1 MRMTGWRSLLFV
13 PATSPQLLAKAI
25 RSGADAVIVDLEDS
39 VAPERKAEARRLAR
53 EAITAG
59 GGEVP
64 LLLRVNAQP
73 GWLQEDLAQA
83 PLDRLQ
89 GVMLPKVESAQQV
102 IDVQETLA
110 RLGVPQLAIAVLIET
125 ARGVL
130 SAERIAA
137 ASPNV
142 AALGFGAEDYASEM
156 GVEPQPSSL
165 LWPAQQVATCARAFG
180 QACWGLPGSI
190 AEIADM
196 EAFGALVSQARAV
209 GFTGT
214 VCIHPKQVAVAN
226 QGFGPSAAELLWARK
241 VVAADEDAQHQG
253 LGAVQLDGK
262 MIDRPI
268 VERARRWLRLSTR

>member
-1 MRMTGWRSLLFV
+1 
-13 PATSPQLLAKAI
+13 
-25 RSGADAVIVDLEDS
+25 
-39 VAPERKAEARRLAR
+39 
-53 EAITAG
+53 
-59 GGEVP
+59 
-64 LLLRVNAQP
+64 
-73 GWLQEDLAQA
+73 
-83 PLDRLQ
+83 
-89 GVMLPKVESAQQV
+89 
-102 IDVQETLA
+102 
-110 RLGVPQLAIAVLIET
+110 VPQLPIAVLIET

-241 VVAADEDAQHQG
+241 VVAADEDAQHRG

>member
-110 RLGVPQLAIAVLIET
+110 RLGVPQLPIAVLIET

-241 VVAADEDAQHQG
+241 VVAADEDAQHRG

>member
-1 MRMTGWRSLLFV
+1 MRMNEWRSLLFV
-13 PATSPQLLAKAI
+13 PATSPQLLAKAV

-39 VAPERKAEARRLAR
+39 VAPERKAEARQLAR

-59 GGEVP
+59 GDQVP

-73 GWLQEDLAQA
+73 PWLQEDLAQA

-89 GVMLPKVESAQQV
+89 GVMLPKVESARQV

-110 RLGVPQLAIAVLIET
+110 RLGAPRLPVAVLLET

-130 SAERIAA
+130 HAERIAA

-156 GVEPQPSSL
+156 GVAPLPPSL

-226 QGFGPSAAELLWARK
+226 RGFGPSAAELEWARRA
-241 VVAADEDAQHQG
+241 VAADEDAQRRG
-253 LGAVQLDGK
+253 LGAVQLEGR

-268 VERARRWLRLSTR
+268 VERARRWLRLATR

>member
-1 MRMTGWRSLLFV
+1 MRSMLFV
-13 PATSPQLLAKAI
+13 PGDRPERFDKAV

-39 VAPERKAEARRLAR
+39 VAPERKAEARRLAH
-53 EAITAG
+53 EAITASG
-59 GGEVP
+59 SEVP

-73 GWLQEDLAQA
+73 GWLRDDVAQA

-102 IDVQETLA
+102 LDLQDALV
-110 RLGVPQLAIAVLIET
+110 RLGAPQLPIAVLIET

-130 SAERIAA
+130 HAERIAG

-156 GVEPQPSSL
+156 GVAPQPPSL

-196 EAFGALVSQARAV
+196 DAFGTLVSQARAV

-226 QGFGPSAAELLWARK
+226 QGFGPSAAELEWARK
-241 VVAADEDAQHQG
+241 IVAADEDAQRRG
-253 LGAVQLDGK
+253 LGAVQLDGR

>member
-13 PATSPQLLAKAI
+13 PATSPQLLAKAV

-39 VAPERKAEARRLAR
+39 VAPERKAEARRLAQ
-53 EAITAG
+53 EAIAAHG
-59 GGEVP
+59 NEVP

-73 GWLQEDLAQA
+73 GWLREDLAQA

-89 GVMLPKVESAQQV
+89 GLMLPKVESAQQV

-110 RLGVPQLAIAVLIET
+110 RLGAPQLPIAVLIET

-130 SAERIAA
+130 HAERIAA
-137 ASPNV
+137 GPNV

-156 GVEPQPSSL
+156 GVAPQPPSL

-226 QGFGPSAAELLWARK
+226 QGFGPSAAELEWARK
-241 VVAADEDAQHQG
+241 VVAADEDAQRRG
-253 LGAVQLDGK
+253 LGAVQLEGR

-268 VERARRWLRLSTR
+268 VERARRWLQLPPR

>member
-13 PATSPQLLAKAI
+13 PASAPQLLAKAI

-110 RLGVPQLAIAVLIET
+110 RLGVPQLPIAVLIET

-241 VVAADEDAQHQG
+241 VVAADEDAQHRG

>member
-1 MRMTGWRSLLFV
+1 MTGWRSLLFV
-13 PATSPQLLAKAI
+13 PATSPQLLAKAV

-39 VAPERKAEARRLAR
+39 VAPERKAEARRLAH
-53 EAITAG
+53 EAIPAG
-59 GGEVP
+59 GTEAP
-64 LLLRVNAQP
+64 LLLRVNSQP
-73 GWLQEDLAQA
+73 EWLQQDLAQA

-110 RLGVPQLAIAVLIET
+110 RLGVPRLPVAVLIET

-130 SAERIAA
+130 NAERIAA

-156 GVEPQPSSL
+156 GVAPQPPSL

-214 VCIHPKQVAVAN
+214 VCIHPRQVAVAN
-226 QGFGPSAAELLWARK
+226 QGFGPSAAELEWARK
-241 VVAADEDAQHQG
+241 VVAADEDAQRRG
-253 LGAVQLDGK
+253 LGAVQLDGR

-268 VERARRWLRLSTR
+268 VERARRWLQLPPR